1 MSEPAYPSL
10 RSTQPPSPTLTEL
23 TTRIRE
29 GRYQVPADEV
39 ADRILTNLQP
49 ATPRP
54 DGGWRWSASDQ
65 HANPDWAVGPG

>member
-1 MSEPAYPSL
+1 
-10 RSTQPPSPTLTEL
+10 
-23 TTRIRE
+23 
-29 GRYQVPADEV
+29 VPADEV